1 MDVFTY
7 YETNIYIRE
16 KTWNTRMIIKKRKA
30 GCLNKYFNLGTLWKE
45 VPFVK
50 VGNFNGSTQTQNYV
64 VIIKIV
70 SHMHNKNRKIDTLIE
85 RYSI

>member
-1 MDVFTY
+1 MEHKNDY
-7 YETNIYIRE
+7 
-16 KTWNTRMIIKKRKA
+16 KKRKA

-70 SHMHNKNRKIDTLIE
+70 SHMHKEIE
-85 RYSI
+85 NLHAHRQIHK